1 MTNHLTIKV
10 GPAIRGNVK
19 ISYVDCGHFT
29 REAFTG
35 ESIYIPCVDNVKG
48 RGVQVQTTD
57 KTLVL
62 CEVAIYGTQG

>member
-1 MTNHLTIKV
+1 MTNRLTIKV
-10 GPAIRGNVK
+10 GPAIRGTK
-19 ISYVDCGHFT
+19 RISYVDCGYFT

-35 ESIYIPCVDNVKG
+35 QSIYIPCEDKVKG

-62 CEVAIYGTQG
+62 CEVAIYGIQG